1 MLKPCSP
8 RFLAPLPA
16 RGGAT
21 SASATLPA
29 AGRRSACRSFAAFVG
44 GRRGAGSAGRRAARS
59 RRAGDPGPREDS
71 PLNLVW
77 GLAALAAAGLLFGY
91 AWRAWRR
98 GRPEAAAAAIVAAGL
113 VLRMY
118 AGCDLFL
125 HTWDERYHAL
135 VAKHLVEHP
144 LVPALYDHPVLPYDY
159 RDWRSN
165 HVWLHKPPLALWLM
179 AAGMRLLGP
188 DEIAMRLPSLLL
200 SALAILLTYVI
211 GSHLG
216 GRRVGLP
223 AAAFQAVNGY
233 LLQLPGGRVA
243 VDHVDNALIF
253 FVELAILGAVLQVR
267 GWRRGPATEL
277 GTEPGT
283 AGGTGGWP
291 AFLLAT
297 LAIGAVCGL
306 AVLTKWLPGLLP
318 IPVWLAL
325 AWRRQ
330 PPRRLAAGLLAMTAA
345 CAAVALPWQLY
356 TRAAFPLEARW
367 ESAYN
372 LHHLAVPIEGL
383 GGSPLY
389 YLAKMPRFF
398 GELIYLPLGW
408 FLVSLVYPAWR
419 RSRRSLPSRRAGT
432 PQPGGEAAPEGGQAL
447 ELLPVAVWLLLPLV
461 AFSLAATKLGGYI
474 MIAAPALFIVE
485 ASFWLWLWDRRP
497 RRGGARDAR
506 DARRVAAAA
515 LRWAALV
522 LLPLLPLRYTVERM
536 KIRPSYDR
544 TPPWVRAL
552 RELPAQLGPGPVVL
566 FHLDRP
572 LEAMFYTPYIAYEG
586 VPTPAQA
593 RHLLAAGYRVVVL
606 DAAAAPP
613 DLYRLP
619 GVEMRREA
627 IPLSPLD
634 DGTGFRLLRPDGS
647 DSPLAGTTANGAA
660 PSASSE
666 PRPGGRMP

>member
-1 MLKPCSP
+1 M
-8 RFLAPLPA
+8 APPA
-16 RGGAT
+16 WTHAPGACPASANLRWLSAGAGGA
-21 SASATLPA
+21 
-29 AGRRSACRSFAAFVG
+29 
-44 GRRGAGSAGRRAARS
+44 
-59 RRAGDPGPREDS
+59 PGPREDS

-113 VLRMY
+113 ALRMY

-144 LVPALYDHPVLPYDY
+144 LVPTLYDHPVLPYDY

-179 AAGMRLLGP
+179 AAGIRLLGP

-200 SALAILLTYVI
+200 SAVAILLTYVI

-216 GRRVGLP
+216 GRRVGLL
-223 AAAFQAVNGY
+223 AAGFQAVNGY

-243 VDHVDNALIF
+243 VDHVDNALVF

-267 GWRRGPATEL
+267 GWRRGTATEPAA
-277 GTEPGT
+277 GPGT
-283 AGGTGGWP
+283 AGGAGWGDGWP

-318 IPVWLAL
+318 IAVWLAL

-356 TRAAFPLEARW
+356 IRAAFPLEARW

-398 GELIYLPLGW
+398 GELIYLPLAW
-408 FLVSLVYPAWR
+408 FLVCLVYPPWR
-419 RSRRSLPSRRAGT
+419 PSRRAAT
-432 PQPGGEAAPEGGQAL
+432 PEGRPTPEGRQAL
-447 ELLPVAVWLLLPLV
+447 ELLPVAAWLLLPLV
-461 AFSLAATKLGGYI
+461 AFSFAATKLGGYM
-474 MIAAPALFIVE
+474 MIAAPALFVVE

-497 RRGGARDAR
+497 HPGKGRAIT
-506 DARRVAAAA
+506 AA

-544 TPPWVRAL
+544 NPPWVRAL
-552 RELPAQLGPGPVVL
+552 RALPAQLGPGPVVL

-647 DSPLAGTTANGAA
+647 DSPLAGTTS
-660 PSASSE
+660 P
-666 PRPGGRMP
+666 P

>member
-1 MLKPCSP
+1 VRGAELLIAGTMQPAVSCAPAGAGGGPTARHEPALCYSP
-8 RFLAPLPA
+8 RGCRPG
-16 RGGAT
+16 REAT
-21 SASATLPA
+21 
-29 AGRRSACRSFAAFVG
+29 
-44 GRRGAGSAGRRAARS
+44 
-59 RRAGDPGPREDS
+59 PGPREDS

-98 GRPEAAAAAIVAAGL
+98 GRPETAAAAIVAAGL

-144 LVPALYDHPVLPYDY
+144 LVPTLYDHPVLPYDY
-159 RDWRSN
+159 RDWRAN

-200 SALAILLTYVI
+200 SALAILLTYII

-216 GRRVGLP
+216 GRRVGLL
-223 AAAFQAVNGY
+223 AAGFQAVNGY

-243 VDHVDNALIF
+243 VDHVDNALVF
-253 FVELAILGAVLQVR
+253 FVELGIVGAVLQAR
-267 GWRRGPATEL
+267 GWRRGPATGPAIGL
-277 GTEPGT
+277 GGT
-283 AGGTGGWP
+283 GGTGGAGGTGGWP

-356 TRAAFPLEARW
+356 IRAAFPLEARW

-372 LHHLAVPIEGL
+372 LHHLGVPIEGL
-383 GGSPLY
+383 GGSPLF
-389 YLAKMPRFF
+389 YLLRMPRYF
-398 GELIYLPLGW
+398 GELIYLPLAW
-408 FLVSLVYPAWR
+408 FLVSLVYPPWR
-419 RSRRSLPSRRAGT
+419 PSRRAAT
-432 PQPGGEAAPEGGQAL
+432 PEGRPAPKGRQAL
-447 ELLPVAVWLLLPLV
+447 ELLPVAAWLLLPLA
-461 AFSLAATKLGGYI
+461 AFSFAATKLGGYI

-497 RRGGARDAR
+497 RPGARGGGAHH
-506 DARRVAAAA
+506 ARRMAAAA
-515 LRWAALV
+515 LCWAALV

-536 KIRPSYDR
+536 KIRPGYDR
-544 TPPWVRAL
+544 NPPWVRAL
-552 RELPAQLGPGPVVL
+552 RALPAQLGPGPVVL

-572 LEAMFYTPYIAYEG
+572 LEAMYYTPYIAYEG
-586 VPTPAQA
+586 VPTPMQA

-647 DSPLAGTTANGAA
+647 DSPLAGTTS
-660 PSASSE
+660 P
-666 PRPGGRMP
+666 P

>member
-1 MLKPCSP
+1 M
-8 RFLAPLPA
+8 
-16 RGGAT
+16 
-21 SASATLPA
+21 
-29 AGRRSACRSFAAFVG
+29 
-44 GRRGAGSAGRRAARS
+44 
-59 RRAGDPGPREDS
+59 
-71 PLNLVW
+71 
-77 GLAALAAAGLLFGY
+77 
-91 AWRAWRR
+91 
-98 GRPEAAAAAIVAAGL
+98 AAGL

-144 LVPALYDHPVLPYDY
+144 LIPTLYDHPVLPYDY

-216 GRRVGLP
+216 GRRVGLL

-243 VDHVDNALIF
+243 VDHVDNALVF
-253 FVELAILGAVLQVR
+253 FVELAILGAVLEVR
-267 GWRRGPATEL
+267 SWRGTATGP
-277 GTEPGT
+277 GTEPAT
-283 AGGTGGWP
+283 AGGTGWSEGWP

-306 AVLTKWLPGLLP
+306 AVLAKWLPGLLP

-330 PPRRLAAGLLAMTAA
+330 PPRRLAAGLVAMTAA

-356 TRAAFPLEARW
+356 VRAAFPLEARW

-372 LHHLAVPIEGL
+372 LHHLAVPLEGL
-383 GGSPLY
+383 GGSPLF
-389 YLAKMPRFF
+389 YLLRMPRFF
-398 GELIYLPLGW
+398 GELIYLPLAW

-419 RSRRSLPSRRAGT
+419 PSRRAGGT
-432 PQPGGEAAPEGGQAL
+432 PQSGGEAAPEGRQAL
-447 ELLPVAVWLLLPLV
+447 ELLPLAVWLLLPLV

-474 MIAAPALFIVE
+474 MIASPALFIVE

-497 RRGGARDAR
+497 RRGGARDAH
-506 DARRVAAAA
+506 DALRVAAAT

-536 KIRPSYDR
+536 KIRPGYDR
-544 TPPWVRAL
+544 NPPWVRAL
-552 RELPAQLGPGPVVL
+552 RALPAQLGPGPVAL

-593 RHLLAAGYRVVVL
+593 RRLLAAGYRVVVL

-619 GVEMRREA
+619 GVEMRHEA

-647 DSPLAGTTANGAA
+647 DSPLAGTTS
-660 PSASSE
+660 P
-666 PRPGGRMP
+666 P

>member
-1 MLKPCSP
+1 
-8 RFLAPLPA
+8 
-16 RGGAT
+16 
-21 SASATLPA
+21 
-29 AGRRSACRSFAAFVG
+29 
-44 GRRGAGSAGRRAARS
+44 
-59 RRAGDPGPREDS
+59 
-71 PLNLVW
+71 
-77 GLAALAAAGLLFGY
+77 
-91 AWRAWRR
+91 
-98 GRPEAAAAAIVAAGL
+98 
-113 VLRMY
+113 MY

-144 LVPALYDHPVLPYDY
+144 LVPTLYDHPVLPYDY

-179 AAGMRLLGP
+179 AAGMRLLGT

-216 GRRVGLP
+216 GRRVGLL
-223 AAAFQAVNGY
+223 AAGFQAVNGY

-253 FVELAILGAVLQVR
+253 FVELGILGAVLQAR
-267 GWRRGPATEL
+267 GWRRAPATGPGSAS
-277 GTEPGT
+277 GTRVANGTGT
-283 AGGTGGWP
+283 ADGTGVPGGSGAAGGSGGTDATGGWP

-330 PPRRLAAGLLAMTAA
+330 PPRRLAAGLMAMTAA

-356 TRAAFPLEARW
+356 IRAAFPLEARW

-383 GGSPLY
+383 GGSPLF
-389 YLAKMPRFF
+389 YLLRMPRFF
-398 GELIYLPLGW
+398 GELIYLPLAW
-408 FLVSLVYPAWR
+408 FLISLVYPAWR
-419 RSRRSLPSRRAGT
+419 PVRHAVTQRPR
-432 PQPGGEAAPEGGQAL
+432 GEAAEGRPAL
-447 ELLPVAVWLLLPLV
+447 DLLPVAAWLLLPLV
-461 AFSLAATKLGGYI
+461 AFSFAATKLGGYI

-485 ASFWLWLWDRRP
+485 ASFWLWLWDRRSRP
-497 RRGGARDAR
+497 GARDGGAH

-515 LRWAALV
+515 LRWTALV
-522 LLPLLPLRYTVERM
+522 LLPLLPLRYTVERL

-544 TPPWVRAL
+544 NPPWVRAL
-552 RELPAQLGPGPVVL
+552 RALPAQLGPGPVVL

-593 RHLLAAGYRVVVL
+593 RRLLAAGYRVVVL

-647 DSPLAGTTANGAA
+647 DSPLAGTTSAA
-660 PSASSE
+660 P
-666 PRPGGRMP
+666 R

>member
-1 MLKPCSP
+1 
-8 RFLAPLPA
+8 
-16 RGGAT
+16 
-21 SASATLPA
+21 
-29 AGRRSACRSFAAFVG
+29 
-44 GRRGAGSAGRRAARS
+44 
-59 RRAGDPGPREDS
+59 
-71 PLNLVW
+71 
-77 GLAALAAAGLLFGY
+77 
-91 AWRAWRR
+91 
-98 GRPEAAAAAIVAAGL
+98 VAAGL

-144 LVPALYDHPVLPYDY
+144 LVPTLYDHPVLPYDY

-216 GRRVGLP
+216 SRRVGLL
-223 AAAFQAVNGY
+223 AAGFQAVNGY

-267 GWRRGPATEL
+267 SWRSR
-277 GTEPGT
+277 PGT
-283 AGGTGGWP
+283 AGGAGWSEGWP

-330 PPRRLAAGLLAMTAA
+330 QPRRLAAGLLAMTAA
-345 CAAVALPWQLY
+345 CVAVALPWQLY
-356 TRAAFPLEARW
+356 IRAAFPLEARW

-419 RSRRSLPSRRAGT
+419 PSRRT
-432 PQPGGEAAPEGGQAL
+432 APRPPGGQADRPAVAEPEAL
-447 ELLPVAVWLLLPLV
+447 EVRQAGKGGPAREGRQVREGLPALEVLPLATWLLLPLV

-485 ASFWLWLWDRRP
+485 ASFWLWLWDHQP

-506 DARRVAAAA
+506 DPRRVTAAA
-515 LRWAALV
+515 LRCAALV

-544 TPPWVRAL
+544 NPPWVRAL

-593 RHLLAAGYRVVVL
+593 QRLLAAGYRVVVL

-647 DSPLAGTTANGAA
+647 DSPLAGTT
-660 PSASSE
+660 S
-666 PRPGGRMP
+666 RP

>member
-1 MLKPCSP
+1 M
-8 RFLAPLPA
+8 RRGWPLLLSRA
-16 RGGAT
+16 WRRREE
-21 SASATLPA
+21 
-29 AGRRSACRSFAAFVG
+29 RRSAALASR
-44 GRRGAGSAGRRAARS
+44 GRI
-59 RRAGDPGPREDS
+59 S

-98 GRPEAAAAAIVAAGL
+98 GRPEAAAAAIVVAGL

-144 LVPALYDHPVLPYDY
+144 LVPTLYDHPVLPYDY
-159 RDWRSN
+159 RNWRAN

-188 DEIAMRLPSLLL
+188 DELAMRLPSLLL

-216 GRRVGLP
+216 GRRVGLL
-223 AAAFQAVNGY
+223 AAGFQAVNGY

-243 VDHVDNALIF
+243 VDHVDNALVF
-253 FVELAILGAVLQVR
+253 FVELGILGAVLQVR
-267 GWRRGPATEL
+267 GWRPR
-277 GTEPGT
+277 PGT
-283 AGGTGGWP
+283 RYGIGHGAADGAGRSGGWP
-291 AFLLAT
+291 AFFLAT

-330 PPRRLAAGLLAMTAA
+330 PPRRLAAGLLAMAA
-345 CAAVALPWQLY
+345 GCAAVALPWQLY
-356 TRAAFPLEARW
+356 IRAAFPLEAGW

-389 YLAKMPRFF
+389 HLLNMPRYF

-408 FLVSLVYPAWR
+408 FLVSLVHPAWR
-419 RSRRSLPSRRAGT
+419 RSPPGRRAG
-432 PQPGGEAAPEGGQAL
+432 PRQPDRETAGPAIAEREEAREEREDRSRPEDRAPAEGRRASEGRQAL
-447 ELLPVAVWLLLPLV
+447 DVLPLATWLLLPLV

-474 MIAAPALFIVE
+474 MIAAPALFVVE

-497 RRGGARDAR
+497 RPGGARDAR
-506 DARRVAAAA
+506 DALRVAWAA
-515 LRWAALV
+515 LRCAALV

-536 KIRPSYDR
+536 KIRPGYDR
-544 TPPWVRAL
+544 NPPWAKAL
-552 RELPAQLGPGPVVL
+552 RELPARLGPGPVVL

-586 VPTPAQA
+586 LPTPAQA
-593 RHLLAAGYRVVVL
+593 RRLTAAGYRVVVL

-613 DLYRLP
+613 ELRRLP
-619 GVEMRREA
+619 GVELRPEA

-634 DGTGFRLLRPDGS
+634 DGTGFRLPRPDGS
-647 DSPLAGTTANGAA
+647 DSPLAGTT
-660 PSASSE
+660 S
-666 PRPGGRMP
+666 RP

>member
-1 MLKPCSP
+1 VS
-8 RFLAPLPA
+8 
-16 RGGAT
+16 RG
-21 SASATLPA
+21 
-29 AGRRSACRSFAAFVG
+29 RI
-44 GRRGAGSAGRRAARS
+44 
-59 RRAGDPGPREDS
+59 S

-144 LVPALYDHPVLPYDY
+144 LLPTLYDHPVLPYDY
-159 RDWRSN
+159 RNWRAN

-188 DEIAMRLPSLLL
+188 DELAMRLPSLLL
-200 SALAILLTYVI
+200 SALAILLTYVL

-216 GRRVGLP
+216 GRRVGLL
-223 AAAFQAVNGY
+223 AASLQAVNGY

-243 VDHVDNALIF
+243 VDHVDNALVF
-253 FVELAILGAVLQVR
+253 FVELGILGAVLQVR
-267 GWRRGPATEL
+267 RWRPRP
-277 GTEPGT
+277 GTGYGVGHGT
-283 AGGTGGWP
+283 AGGAGRDDGWP

-330 PPRRLAAGLLAMTAA
+330 PPRRLAAGLLAMAA
-345 CAAVALPWQLY
+345 GCAAVALPWQLY
-356 TRAAFPLEARW
+356 VRAAFPLEARW

-389 YLAKMPRFF
+389 HLLNMPRYF

-408 FLVSLVYPAWR
+408 FLVSLVHPAWR
-419 RSRRSLPSRRAGT
+419 ET
-432 PQPGGEAAPEGGQAL
+432 AAPSTLAERQEAREDPEVSEAHARESRQAPQGGQAL
-447 ELLPVAVWLLLPLV
+447 PDPQAVAGPKAAAGPQAPEVPQARARRQTLDVLPLATWLLLPVV

-497 RRGGARDAR
+497 RPGARGARDAL
-506 DARRVAAAA
+506 RVAAAA
-515 LRWAALV
+515 LRWAVLV

-536 KIRPSYDR
+536 KIRPGYDR
-544 TPPWVRAL
+544 NPPWARAL
-552 RELPAQLGPGPVVL
+552 RELPARLGPGPVVL

-586 VPTPAQA
+586 LPTAAQA
-593 RHLLAAGYRVVVL
+593 RRLIAAGYRVVVL
-606 DAAAAPP
+606 DAAAARP
-613 DLYRLP
+613 DLRRLP
-619 GVEMRREA
+619 GVELRPEA
-627 IPLSPLD
+627 VPLSPLD
-634 DGTGFRLLRPDGS
+634 DGTGFRLPRPDGS
-647 DSPLAGTTANGAA
+647 DSPLAGTAA
-660 PSASSE
+660 P
-666 PRPGGRMP
+666 P

>member
-1 MLKPCSP
+1 
-8 RFLAPLPA
+8 
-16 RGGAT
+16 
-21 SASATLPA
+21 
-29 AGRRSACRSFAAFVG
+29 
-44 GRRGAGSAGRRAARS
+44 
-59 RRAGDPGPREDS
+59 
-71 PLNLVW
+71 
-77 GLAALAAAGLLFGY
+77 
-91 AWRAWRR
+91 
-98 GRPEAAAAAIVAAGL
+98 
-113 VLRMY
+113 
-118 AGCDLFL
+118 
-125 HTWDERYHAL
+125 
-135 VAKHLVEHP
+135 
-144 LVPALYDHPVLPYDY
+144 
-159 RDWRSN
+159 
-165 HVWLHKPPLALWLM
+165 
-179 AAGMRLLGP
+179 
-188 DEIAMRLPSLLL
+188 LPSLLL
-200 SALAILLTYVI
+200 SAVAILLTYLI
-211 GSHLG
+211 GWHLG
-216 GRRVGLP
+216 GRRVGLL
-223 AAAFQAVNGY
+223 AAGFQAVNGY

-243 VDHVDNALIF
+243 VDHVDNVLIF
-253 FVELAILGAVLQVR
+253 FIELGILGAVLQVR
-267 GWRRGPATEL
+267 SWRGGHAGREVRAGREGGAGRGA
-277 GTEPGT
+277 GT
-283 AGGTGGWP
+283 AGGADGLP

-297 LAIGAVCGL
+297 FAIGAVCGL

-330 PPRRLAAGLLAMTAA
+330 PPRRLAAGLVAMTAA

-356 TRAAFPLEARW
+356 IRAAFPLEARW

-389 YLAKMPRFF
+389 YLLKMPRFF

-419 RSRRSLPSRRAGT
+419 PSRRAG
-432 PQPGGEAAPEGGQAL
+432 EGDQAL
-447 ELLPVAVWLLLPLV
+447 ELLPLAAWLLLPLV

-474 MIAAPALFIVE
+474 MIAAPAVFIIE
-485 ASFWLWLWDRRP
+485 ASFWLRLWDRRP
-497 RRGGARDAR
+497 PHSGARDAR
-506 DARRVAAAA
+506 NARRVATAV

-544 TPPWVRAL
+544 NPPWVRAL

-593 RHLLAAGYRVVVL
+593 QRLLAAGYRVVVL

-613 DLYRLP
+613 ELRRVP

-627 IPLSPLD
+627 VPLSPLD

-647 DSPLAGTTANGAA
+647 DSPLAGTTS
-660 PSASSE
+660 P
-666 PRPGGRMP
+666 P

>member
-1 MLKPCSP
+1 MTAWK
-8 RFLAPLPA
+8 
-16 RGGAT
+16 
-21 SASATLPA
+21 PA
-29 AGRRSACRSFAAFVG
+29 AG
-44 GRRGAGSAGRRAARS
+44 
-59 RRAGDPGPREDS
+59 
-71 PLNLVW
+71 
-77 GLAALAAAGLLFGY
+77 
-91 AWRAWRR
+91 
-98 GRPEAAAAAIVAAGL
+98 
-113 VLRMY
+113 
-118 AGCDLFL
+118 
-125 HTWDERYHAL
+125 
-135 VAKHLVEHP
+135 
-144 LVPALYDHPVLPYDY
+144 
-159 RDWRSN
+159 
-165 HVWLHKPPLALWLM
+165 
-179 AAGMRLLGP
+179 
-188 DEIAMRLPSLLL
+188 
-200 SALAILLTYVI
+200 
-211 GSHLG
+211 
-216 GRRVGLP
+216 
-223 AAAFQAVNGY
+223 
-233 LLQLPGGRVA
+233 
-243 VDHVDNALIF
+243 
-253 FVELAILGAVLQVR
+253 
-267 GWRRGPATEL
+267 
-277 GTEPGT
+277 PGT
-283 AGGTGGWP
+283 AGGAGWADGWP

-356 TRAAFPLEARW
+356 IRAAFPLEARW

-389 YLAKMPRFF
+389 YLIKMPRFF
-398 GELIYLPLGW
+398 GELIYLPLAW
-408 FLVSLVYPAWR
+408 FLVCLVYPAWW
-419 RSRRSLPSRRAGT
+419 PSRRTAT
-432 PQPGGEAAPEGGQAL
+432 PEGRPTPEGRQAL

-474 MIAAPALFIVE
+474 MIAAPALFVVE

-497 RRGGARDAR
+497 YPGKGRA
-506 DARRVAAAA
+506 VTAA

-536 KIRPSYDR
+536 KIRPTYDR
-544 TPPWVRAL
+544 NPPWVRAL
-552 RELPAQLGPGPVVL
+552 RALPAQLGPGPVVL

-647 DSPLAGTTANGAA
+647 DSPLAGTTS
-660 PSASSE
+660 P
-666 PRPGGRMP
+666 P

>member
-1 MLKPCSP
+1 VP
-8 RFLAPLPA
+8 RPKGGRGDGASRKTDPRGPLLLS
-16 RGGAT
+16 RWL
-21 SASATLPA
+21 SAGA
-29 AGRRSACRSFAAFVG
+29 AGS
-44 GRRGAGSAGRRAARS
+44 
-59 RRAGDPGPREDS
+59 PGPREDS

-77 GLAALAAAGLLFGY
+77 GPAALAAAGLLFGY

-144 LVPALYDHPVLPYDY
+144 LVPTLYDHPVLPYDY

-216 GRRVGLP
+216 GRRVGLL
-223 AAAFQAVNGY
+223 AAGLQAVNGY

-253 FVELAILGAVLQVR
+253 FVELGILGAVLQVR
-267 GWRRGPATEL
+267 GWRPR
-277 GTEPGT
+277 PGT
-283 AGGTGGWP
+283 AGGAGWSESWP

-330 PPRRLAAGLLAMTAA
+330 PPRRLAAGLLAMAAA

-356 TRAAFPLEARW
+356 IRAAFPLEARW

-389 YLAKMPRFF
+389 YLIKMPRFF

-419 RSRRSLPSRRAGT
+419 PSRR
-432 PQPGGEAAPEGGQAL
+432 QAL
-447 ELLPVAVWLLLPLV
+447 ELLPLAAWLLLPLV

-497 RRGGARDAR
+497 RHGGARDAR
-506 DARRVAAAA
+506 NARLVAAAA

-536 KIRPSYDR
+536 KIRPGYDR
-544 TPPWVRAL
+544 NPPWVRAL

-647 DSPLAGTTANGAA
+647 DSPLAGTTS
-660 PSASSE
+660 P
-666 PRPGGRMP
+666 P

>member
-1 MLKPCSP
+1 M
-8 RFLAPLPA
+8 
-16 RGGAT
+16 
-21 SASATLPA
+21 
-29 AGRRSACRSFAAFVG
+29 
-44 GRRGAGSAGRRAARS
+44 
-59 RRAGDPGPREDS
+59 
-71 PLNLVW
+71 
-77 GLAALAAAGLLFGY
+77 LFGY

-144 LVPALYDHPVLPYDY
+144 LVPTLYDHPVLPYDY

-200 SALAILLTYVI
+200 SAVAILLTYLI
-211 GSHLG
+211 GWHLG
-216 GRRVGLP
+216 GRRVGLL
-223 AAAFQAVNGY
+223 AAGFQAVNGY

-253 FVELAILGAVLQVR
+253 FVELAILGAVMLVR
-267 GWRRGPATEL
+267 GWRPR
-277 GTEPGT
+277 PGT
-283 AGGTGGWP
+283 AGGGGWSEGWP

-345 CAAVALPWQLY
+345 CVAVALPWQLY
-356 TRAAFPLEARW
+356 IRAAFPLEARW

-389 YLAKMPRFF
+389 YLLKMPRFF

-419 RSRRSLPSRRAGT
+419 PSRRAG
-432 PQPGGEAAPEGGQAL
+432 EGRQAL
-447 ELLPVAVWLLLPLV
+447 ELLPLAAWLLLPLV

-485 ASFWLWLWDRRP
+485 ALFWLWLWDRRP
-497 RRGGARDAR
+497 RRGGARDAHNS
-506 DARRVAAAA
+506 RRVATAA
-515 LRWAALV
+515 LRWTVLV

-544 TPPWVRAL
+544 NPPWVRAL
-552 RELPAQLGPGPVVL
+552 RALPAQLGPGPVVL

-647 DSPLAGTTANGAA
+647 DSPLAGTTL
-660 PSASSE
+660 P
-666 PRPGGRMP
+666 P

>member
-1 MLKPCSP
+1 MQ
-8 RFLAPLPA
+8 PA
-16 RGGAT
+16 VSCAAA
-21 SASATLPA
+21 SAASATLRLA
-29 AGRRSACRSFAAFVG
+29 VGRA
-44 GRRGAGSAGRRAARS
+44 S
-59 RRAGDPGPREDS
+59 RRPPGPREDS

-77 GLAALAAAGLLFGY
+77 GLAALAAAALLFGY

-144 LVPALYDHPVLPYDY
+144 LVPTLYEHPVLPYDY

-188 DEIAMRLPSLLL
+188 DELAMRLPSLLL

-216 GRRVGLP
+216 GRRVGLL

-243 VDHVDNALIF
+243 VDHVDNALVF

-267 GWRRGPATEL
+267 SWRRGPAAGPATGP
-277 GTEPGT
+277 GTGPGAGPAT

-325 AWRRQ
+325 AWGGQ
-330 PPRRLAAGLLAMTAA
+330 PPRRLAAGLLAMAAA
-345 CAAVALPWQLY
+345 CAAVALPWQLHI
-356 TRAAFPLEARW
+356 RAAFPLETRW

-383 GGSPLY
+383 GGSPLF
-389 YLAKMPRFF
+389 YLLKMPRFF
-398 GELIYLPLGW
+398 GELIYLPLAW
-408 FLVSLVYPAWR
+408 FLVSLVHPPWR
-419 RSRRSLPSRRAGT
+419 PSRRTAT
-432 PQPGGEAAPEGGQAL
+432 PEGRRRVL

-485 ASFWLWLWDRRP
+485 ASFWLWLWDRRSGSGNG
-497 RRGGARDAR
+497 RA
-506 DARRVAAAA
+506 VTAA
-515 LRWAALV
+515 LRWTVLA
-522 LLPLLPLRYTVERM
+522 LLPLLPLRYTVERL

-544 TPPWVRAL
+544 NPPWVRAL
-552 RELPAQLGPGPVVL
+552 RALPARLGPGPVVL

-572 LEAMFYTPYIAYEG
+572 LEAMFYTPYIAYED

-606 DAAAAPP
+606 DAATAPP
-613 DLYRLP
+613 ELYRLP

-627 IPLSPLD
+627 LPPSPLD
-634 DGTGFRLLRPDGS
+634 DGTGFRLRRPDGS
-647 DSPLAGTTANGAA
+647 DSPLAGTTS
-660 PSASSE
+660 P
-666 PRPGGRMP
+666 